1 MAFFANQEDI
11 PPSLDSFPGSPKF
24 LNYSHSTEE
33 ADPQIPPLKT
43 PTNPLFPLNLSTD
56 LTPALDALGI
66 DIDFETSIS
75 HHRPHLL
82 QNKIQFPD
90 NINPQHKSII
100 EGMLKTNWSPG
111 DLEGQEHSIIMM
123 DNSGIPSD
131 SSPPLASSTPVPL
144 SILHPDETARGG
156 GAHISARD
164 EDDNRSITFENI
176 EFAPEDTTELSHDI
190 EFEDKGIL
198 VPVPTTPTLALGI
211 RRTVTRSQ
219 STVKKMP
226 LQRREEDE
234 EDINPIPQTEPRR
247 PVKGILK
254 TPIVPLGAS
263 GLRKKAGQSTG
274 NTHRS
279 WGWYDSRSFSP
290 LDGFESQP
298 KKGAKAGKKTGGKG
312 NGKKV
317 KIDEVVDER
326 ILSSEESE
334 VSPSDPEGWKPE
346 PCLIES
352 TDESE
357 ATPSKKPKDTKG
369 KGAGKNLKKGQES
382 SNSKEKEEPVPK
394 KQGKQQTGGTQNKKK
409 KQKAKDDEAFKPSK
423 GSSDD
428 EEEEYKTSK
437 PKGGKKAAKSEQV
450 ANNEEEE
457 EEEEESEEVAEQKE
471 EEEGGEEG
479 QGSDEEEEGTDEED
493 DESEWGEE
501 RNNKAGSGSGS
512 DEDETTGKGNNQSDE
527 EEAKEDED
535 EEDEDEDEKKSE
547 PMQLYS
553 GRTLRA
559 TETITDTNITRPS
572 ASRSRS
578 SKSNDRSLMKRMSV
592 ENQRSKLRIDGQY
605 GLRRAQAEKAFE
617 RQEQFKRDGSLREV
631 QLTGIIGERKNPLSR
646 VSPVTDFNR
655 NPYTSTHRKKEK
667 PKEDDNQTGDWDR
680 VEKTSRDKPPKTSLK
695 VGSTWNKTKHD
706 GRTTEEQMEKVFPI
720 TQEEL
725 ETAIASLKE
734 SDEALKKALSQ
745 GRKYRLQRRR
755 AKKKRDALRRK
766 VKDLE
771 SRLEAA
777 ANECAQLE
785 LELAAKK
792 AVGYDPLSYCYA
804 DPEPELNT
812 EIRRRMWTPK
822 SYREKQLTI
831 FDVKEIGGAPLE
843 VQTITH
849 APFCTRLIKNP
860 FRHEDMYQR
869 REIINTLTFPANVM
883 LLDHSTDYYFVCC
896 LCTKVSPVNLFYFQD
911 EIVWSSYKCLVCEAH
926 MCCKACARWTAPAS
940 SARFPDTNKAAEL
953 LNGHKGKGNYEASL
967 YLRGIWWDYVHSI
980 DLWPPRRNFK
990 ISKNGLDFMI
1000 WERRTKLEGSI
1011 SPPQIDYS
1019 IGLFDKVEESP
1030 EGNNTNSGLRSVG
1043 KRKIEYSH
1051 QEALHESKR
1060 RKVEEILEKRRRARQ
1075 LPFPEEIDGNY
1086 DDEEEEGEE
1095 YGNDEVEVVI
1105 EDEN

>member
-1 MAFFANQEDI
+1 MAFFASQEDI
-11 PPSLDSFPGSPKF
+11 PPSLDSFHDSPF

-33 ADPQIPPLKT
+33 ADPQNPPLKT
-43 PTNPLFPLNLSTD
+43 PINPLFPLDLSTD

-75 HHRPHLL
+75 HHRPHPS

-90 NINPQHKSII
+90 KIKPQHKSII

-144 SILHPDETARGG
+144 SILHPDETAGGG

-164 EDDNRSITFENI
+164 EDDNRSITFKNI
-176 EFAPEDTTELSHDI
+176 EFVPEDTTELSQDI
-190 EFEDKGIL
+190 ELEDRGIL
-198 VPVPTTPTLALGI
+198 VPVPSTPALGI

-226 LQRREEDE
+226 LQRKEEE
-234 EDINPIPQTEPRR
+234 EKDTNPIPQTEPRR

-254 TPIVPLGAS
+254 APIVPLGAL

-290 LDGFESQP
+290 LDDYEIQS

-312 NGKKV
+312 NENGKKV

-334 VSPSDPEGWKPE
+334 ANSSETAGWKPE

-352 TDESE
+352 TDSE

-369 KGAGKNLKKGQES
+369 KGAGKSSKKGEQP
-382 SNSKEKEEPVPK
+382 SNSKEEEEPVPK
-394 KQGKQQTGGTQNKKK
+394 KQGKQQAGNTQKKK
-409 KQKAKDDEAFKPSK
+409 KKKKAEDDEAFKPSK
-423 GSSDD
+423 GSSDE
-428 EEEEYKTSK
+428 EEEEYKTLK
-437 PKGGKKAAKSEQV
+437 PKGGKKATKSEQAV
-450 ANNEEEE
+450 TNEEEEAEEVVEREEEE
-457 EEEEESEEVAEQKE
+457 EEECW
-471 EEEGGEEG
+471 EEG
-479 QGSDEEEEGTDEED
+479 QGSEEEEGTDEED

-512 DEDETTGKGNNQSDE
+512 DEDENTGKGNNQSDE
-527 EEAKEDED
+527 EEAKESEDEE
-535 EEDEDEDEKKSE
+535 EEDEDGKKSE
-547 PMQLYS
+547 PIQLYS

-559 TETITDTNITRPS
+559 TETITDTNIPKPS

-592 ENQRSKLRIDGQY
+592 ENQRSKLGIDGQY
-605 GLRRAQAEKAFE
+605 GLRRVQAEKAFE

-631 QLTGIIGERKNPLSR
+631 QLTGIIGERKNPSSR
-646 VSPVTDFNR
+646 VPPVTNFNR
-655 NPYTSTHRKKEK
+655 NPYTSTHDKKNK
-667 PKEDDNQTGDWDR
+667 PKEDDDQTGDWDR

-725 ETAIASLKE
+725 GTAIASLKE
-734 SDEALKKALSQ
+734 SDEALNKALSQ

-755 AKKKRDALRRK
+755 AKKKIDALRRK

-804 DPEPELNT
+804 DPEPELDAET
-812 EIRRRMWTPK
+812 RDRIWTPRNYQK
-822 SYREKQLTI
+822 KHLTI

-843 VQTITH
+843 AQTITH
-849 APFCTRLIKNP
+849 APFSTRLIKNP

-896 LCTKVSPVNLFYFQD
+896 LCKKVSPANLVYFQD
-911 EIVWSSYKCLVCEAH
+911 EIVWSSYKCVACEAH
-926 MCCKACARWTAPAS
+926 MCCKGCARWTAPAS
-940 SARFPDTNKAAEL
+940 SARFPDTNKAAGL

-967 YLRGIWWDYVHSI
+967 YLRGIWWDYVHSVE
-980 DLWPPRRNFK
+980 LCPSLKNFK
-990 ISKNGLDFMI
+990 LSKNGLDFVI
-1000 WERRTKLEGSI
+1000 WEHRTKLEGSI
-1011 SPPQIDYS
+1011 SPPQVKHWT
-1019 IGLFDKVEESP
+1019 GFFHTGEESP
-1030 EGNNTNSGLRSVG
+1030 EGNNTKSGLRSTG
-1043 KRKIEYSH
+1043 KRKFEYNH
-1051 QEALHESKR
+1051 QEAVHESKR
-1060 RKVEEILEKRRRARQ
+1060 RKVEDILEKRLLARQ
-1075 LPFPEEIDGNY
+1075 LPFPEEINDNY
-1086 DDEEEEGEE
+1086 DDEEEEEE
-1095 YGNDEVEVVI
+1095 YENDEVEVVV
-1105 EDEN
+1105 D

>member
-11 PPSLDSFPGSPKF
+11 PPSLDSFPDSPF
-24 LNYSHSTEE
+24 LNYPHSTEE

-43 PTNPLFPLNLSTD
+43 PINPLFPLDLSTD
-56 LTPALDALGI
+56 LTPALDTLGI

-75 HHRPHLL
+75 HHRPHPS
-82 QNKIQFPD
+82 QNKIQFPE

-111 DLEGQEHSIIMM
+111 DLEGQENSIIMM

-144 SILHPDETARGG
+144 SILHPDETAEGG

-176 EFAPEDTTELSHDI
+176 EFVPEDTTELSQDI
-190 EFEDKGIL
+190 EFEDRGIL

-219 STVKKMP
+219 SMVKKMP
-226 LQRREEDE
+226 LQRKEEEEEDAK
-234 EDINPIPQTEPRR
+234 PIPQTEPRR

-254 TPIVPLGAS
+254 TPIVPLSAS

-290 LDGFESQP
+290 LDGYESQS
-298 KKGAKAGKKTGGKG
+298 KKGAKVGKKKGNG

-334 VSPSDPEGWKPE
+334 VGPSEPEGWKPE

-369 KGAGKNLKKGQES
+369 KGAGKNSKKGKES

-409 KQKAKDDEAFKPSK
+409 KQKAEDDEAFKPST

-428 EEEEYKTSK
+428 EEEEYKTAK
-437 PKGGKKAAKSEQV
+437 PKGGEKAAKSEQAV
-450 ANNEEEE
+450 NNEGEEA
-457 EEEEESEEVAEQKE
+457 EEVVEQQQ
-471 EEEGGEEG
+471 EEGGEEG
-479 QGSDEEEEGTDEED
+479 QSSEEEEEGTDEED

-501 RNNKAGSGSGS
+501 RNNKAGSRSGS
-512 DEDETTGKGNNQSDE
+512 DEDEKTGKGNNQSDE
-527 EEAKEDED
+527 EEAKESEDEE
-535 EEDEDEDEKKSE
+535 EEDEDGKKTE

-559 TETITDTNITRPS
+559 TETITDTNIPKPS

-592 ENQRSKLRIDGQY
+592 ENQRSKLGIDGQY

-631 QLTGIIGERKNPLSR
+631 QLTGIIGERKNPSSR
-646 VSPVTDFNR
+646 VPPVADFNR
-655 NPYTSTHRKKEK
+655 NPYTSTHGKKNK

-680 VEKTSRDKPPKTSLK
+680 VEKISRDKPPKTSLK

-755 AKKKRDALRRK
+755 AKKKIGALRRK

-771 SRLEAA
+771 SRLETA

-804 DPEPELNT
+804 DPEPELDVET
-812 EIRRRMWTPK
+812 RRRIWTPRNYQK
-822 SYREKQLTI
+822 KHLTI

-843 VQTITH
+843 AQTITH
-849 APFCTRLIKNP
+849 APFSTRLIKNP

-896 LCTKVSPVNLFYFQD
+896 LCTKVSPANLFYFQD
-911 EIVWSSYKCLVCEAH
+911 EIVWSSYKCLACEAH
-926 MCCKACARWTAPAS
+926 MCCKGCARWTAPAS

-967 YLRGIWWDYVHSI
+967 YLRGIWWDYVHSVE
-980 DLWPPRRNFK
+980 LCPTLKNFK
-990 ISKNGLDFMI
+990 MSKDGLDFVI
-1000 WERRTKLEGSI
+1000 WERRTKLEGSV
-1011 SPPQIDYS
+1011 SPPQVNHWT
-1019 IGLFDKVEESP
+1019 GFFDTGEESP
-1030 EGNNTNSGLRSVG
+1030 ETNNTKSGLRSVG
-1043 KRKIEYSH
+1043 KRKIEYNH
-1051 QEALHESKR
+1051 QEAVHESKR

-1086 DDEEEEGEE
+1086 DDEEEEE
-1095 YGNDEVEVVI
+1095 YGNDEVEVVV